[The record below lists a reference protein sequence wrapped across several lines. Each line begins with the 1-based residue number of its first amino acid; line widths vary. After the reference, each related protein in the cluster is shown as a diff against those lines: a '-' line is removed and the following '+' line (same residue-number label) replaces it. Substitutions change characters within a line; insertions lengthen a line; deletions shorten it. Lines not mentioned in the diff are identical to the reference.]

1 MCVEG
6 GGVGG
11 GGGGGGVGGETGE
24 EVLLLTMAFILI
36 YLYPFVILTFP
47 VNRGSYMS
55 AHVFIEFIKRVGE
68 KR

>member
-1 MCVEG
+1 MCVCVEG
-6 GGVGG
+6 GGGWGG
-11 GGGGGGVGGETGE
+11 GGWGGETGE